1 MKRTG
6 GDFICLVCSTVIMI
20 VEVLV
25 EFDYNVPASIVTLS
39 SYVELPAPS
48 FQWNNAMEGTVFC
61 QKVSCNEIVH
71 WQCRD
76 VPTVISGGRHQP
88 PLR

>member
-1 MKRTG
+1 MSSLFYSNYDSG
-6 GDFICLVCSTVIMI
+6 SVSGIDC
-20 VEVLV
+20 
-25 EFDYNVPASIVTLS
+25 NVPASIVTLS